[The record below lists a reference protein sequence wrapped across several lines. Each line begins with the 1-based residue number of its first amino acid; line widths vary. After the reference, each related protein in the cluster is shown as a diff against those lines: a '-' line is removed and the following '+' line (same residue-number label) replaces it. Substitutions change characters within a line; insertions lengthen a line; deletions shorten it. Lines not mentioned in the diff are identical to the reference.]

1 MKLRLDAVENATDML
16 SFCILIVNYHGRED
30 TIACVKS
37 VLAAAATL
45 TSRVKIVIV
54 DNSAETFDFEGE
66 PVRVMRTGHNV
77 GLSGAWYVGFYS
89 EIAQSCDYTIFL
101 NNDAYVAEDFFIYLQ
116 KGIEKWG
123 ANCAFGPRIYDAS
136 DSGLIWSRGG
146 EIKRFAVKV
155 KHFGENVRASAV
167 EPGDF
172 ETGHLSGCCMI
183 VRNAHLNQIGGPDTN
198 FFFRGEEWDLNYRLI
213 QAGVRLI
220 LLDQTNVFHA
230 INGSH
235 FRFAP
240 NMLYLAYRAKVLFA
254 KKILPW
260 WYFPIWYPVALL
272 YAATVAPLRFA
283 RSSNSSAQNIRRALI
298 SAFLEGL
305 RNDKIMPPTKADW

>member
-1 MKLRLDAVENATDML
+1 MH
-16 SFCILIVNYHGRED
+16 SFCALIVNYHGRED

-37 VLAAAATL
+37 VLTAAATS
-45 TSRVKIVIV
+45 TTRVKVVIV
-54 DNSAETFDFEGE
+54 DNTAETFYFSGE
-66 PVRVMRTGHNV
+66 PINVMRTGHNV

-89 EIAQSCDYTIFL
+89 ETAQSCDYTIFL
-101 NNDAYVAEDFFIYLQ
+101 NNDAYVAKDFFTHLQ
-116 KGIEKWG
+116 KGIKTWG

-136 DSGLIWSRGG
+136 DNGLIWSRGG
-146 EIKRFAVKV
+146 EIQRFAVKV
-155 KHFGENVRASAV
+155 KHFGENLRASEV

-183 VRNAHLNQIGGPDTN
+183 VRNEHLNQIGGPDTN

-220 LLDQTNVFHA
+220 LLDQAEAYHA

-235 FRFAP
+235 SRFAP
-240 NMLYLAYRAKVLFA
+240 QMLYLAYRAKVLFA

-260 WYFPIWYPVALL
+260 WYFPIWYPVALV
-272 YAATVAPLRFA
+272 YAATVAPRKFA
-283 RSSNSSAQNIRRALI
+283 RSSNSAAPNIRRALVF
-298 SAFLEGL
+298 AFLEGL
-305 RNDKIMPPTKADW
+305 RSDKILPPVKTDC